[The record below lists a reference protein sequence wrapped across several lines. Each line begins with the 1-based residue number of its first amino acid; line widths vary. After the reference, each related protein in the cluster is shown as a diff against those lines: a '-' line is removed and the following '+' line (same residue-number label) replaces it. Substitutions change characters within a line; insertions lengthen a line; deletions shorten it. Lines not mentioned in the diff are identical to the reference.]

1 MMASGFI
8 RLMLIS
14 MFVEYYLRS
23 AHAEPPK
30 TEETLEGESIR
41 VNIIPPKNW
50 LFTAPIVKIS
60 TNAYGVFG
68 REIYISDV
76 DVMLTNYI
84 RKDGGD
90 FPVQHSTASEA
101 PYEVIIQADTL
112 YLDERISWQGLKK
125 LKILARRLI
134 SNKQELHLMAPS
146 VCERIEINPEK
157 RPGQP
162 RYFCKWSFSPAMPGK
177 TARSGKNGIPS
188 CVIEIYVGR
197 IEGDITILNQ
207 ASDGIHGEPGK
218 NGASGADGATQTKHP
233 PCPLEGTP
241 RCRVQG
247 LPGDKGQNGGD
258 GQKAGRS
265 GTGGT
270 GKKMTLIAGRVS
282 GIVKMIRTAGNGGD
296 GAKMGLGGAGGKGG
310 IGGCS
315 ALCIGGLGFAFF
327 DYYVPRGRGCG
338 PNITSIDCTHR
349 GPIGESGHWGRN
361 GEDIYGPPQ
370 KGADGTLET
379 SDVRIGNMKS
389 WFSGE
394 NELLKLF
401 YRRGEYSFLKNQT
414 DEALDVFSF
423 LMKVTEE
430 GSSMHTKASMLKT
443 ALENG
448 FDFYGN
454 AKYYAPVSDWNYY
467 SERSKNLLLT
477 GKAFEDAFNN
487 VKNKEIE
494 VMMRNEHQEIRKL
507 LPEVIEEKKKETT
520 FDFLGLLSAITG
532 FIFGAAGT
540 DPGEVI
546 SSAIS
551 IAGIFSA
558 EPRCKAP
565 SIAAAQSTLQDGVKF
580 AFQSANVDFHNFDLS
595 DIDVK
600 AIPIIMQSKLA
611 KNKRKLFHEFSC
623 LLDTT
628 KESDKTIEDQLA
640 SIAEVQSAL
649 DTIIDSSINNIPMS
663 IKVPFTDKIFN
674 LYQQQE
680 AEIMRSLYNLAKA
693 YQFLSLW
700 KFDALDNYMN
710 VYGDRSMINNL
721 DGTLTGIAHLQ
732 SIKNELEY
740 KRKDFIKM
748 LETSAGIGSNSY
760 KLWRK
765 FNKPSIFKTLNETG
779 RFTIN
784 VELDPEDIN
793 NIGCDSC
800 YNGRL
805 VSMYVELTGSEQP
818 ASVPDN
824 IYLKVAHMGNSY
836 FLLPLSDGKKKS
848 VYFQQKPQNVYGGN
862 VMSFD
867 RKNLM
872 TSTNDDSLDEIL
884 HNPLGGNKFC
894 RLEINS
900 DKFYGGQMCRSP
912 YATYTVTVPKTSTL
926 SCDVARGITG
936 TNCKD
941 LDYSK
946 FDEVRVYAYV
956 RSFSSYPAPAGGSFI
971 DS

>member
-1 MMASGFI
+1 M
-8 RLMLIS
+8 
-14 MFVEYYLRS
+14 
-23 AHAEPPK
+23 
-30 TEETLEGESIR
+30 
-41 VNIIPPKNW
+41 
-50 LFTAPIVKIS
+50 
-60 TNAYGVFG
+60 G
-68 REIYISDV
+68 R
-76 DVMLTNYI
+76 
-84 RKDGGD
+84 
-90 FPVQHSTASEA
+90 
-101 PYEVIIQADTL
+101 
-112 YLDERISWQGLKK
+112 
-125 LKILARRLI
+125 AR
-134 SNKQELHLMAPS
+134 N
-146 VCERIEINPEK
+146 
-157 RPGQP
+157 G
-162 RYFCKWSFSPAMPGK
+162 MPG
-177 TARSGKNGIPS
+177 RNGKNGIPS
-188 CVIEIYVGR
+188 CVVEIYVDN
-197 IEGDITILNQ
+197 IEGDVTIKSQAGDGNKGQDGGNGGDGVVGSKTHELPKCSDTKCITN
-207 ASDGIHGEPGK
+207 
-218 NGASGADGATQTKHP
+218 
-233 PCPLEGTP
+233 
-241 RCRVQG
+241 G
-247 LPGDKGQNGGD
+247 LPGGKGQNGGD
-258 GQKAGRS
+258 GQRAGRS

-270 GKKMTLIAGRVS
+270 SKKLTLIAGRVS
-282 GIVKMIRTAGNGGD
+282 GMIKVIRTAGNGAD
-296 GAKMGLGGAGGKGG
+296 GAKMGLGAPGGKGG
-310 IGGCS
+310 EGGCS
-315 ALCIGGLGFAFF
+315 ISCMEFFRLGRPMQVFC
-327 DYYVPRGRGCG
+327 GRTLYATICTDRG
-338 PNITSIDCTHR
+338 PN
-349 GPIGESGHWGRN
+349 GEPGDQGRD
-361 GEDIYGPPQ
+361 GVDIYGPPR
-370 KGADGTLET
+370 KGAEGTIEP
-379 SDVRIGNMKS
+379 SDVRIGKMKAR
-389 WFSGE
+389 FSGE
-394 NELLKLF
+394 IDLLKLI

-430 GSSMHTKASMLKT
+430 GSLMHRKASMLKT

-487 VKNKEIE
+487 VRNKINDVKQLSWALKLPINIGHKRSKEALADELDVQNSQKRVYINSLKEIE
-494 VMMRNEHQEIRKL
+494 EMMRNEHQEIRKL
-507 LPEVIEEKKKETT
+507 LPEVIEQKKKEMA
-520 FDFLGLLSAITG
+520 FDLLDLFSAFTG
-532 FIFGAAGT
+532 FIFGVAGA
-540 DPGEVI
+540 DSGAVI

-551 IAGIFSA
+551 IAKIFSV

-580 AFQSANVDFHNFDLS
+580 AFQSANVDYHNFDLS

-611 KNKRKLFHEFSC
+611 RNKRKLFHEFSC

-628 KESDKTIEDQLA
+628 KKSDKVELLQRVFEDFFGDADFRISIINKIINIQIQITTIEDQLA
-640 SIAEVQSAL
+640 SIAEAQSAL

-663 IKVPFTDKIFN
+663 IKVTFTDKIFN

-765 FNKPSIFKTLNETG
+765 FNKATQPSMFKALNETG

-784 VELDPEDIN
+784 IELDPEDITK
-793 NIGCDSC
+793 IGCDSC

-848 VYFQQKPQNVYGGN
+848 VYFQQKPQNVHGGN

-884 HNPLGGNKFC
+884 HNSLGGNKFC

-956 RSFSSYPAPAGGSFI
+956 RSFSSYPAPPGGSFI